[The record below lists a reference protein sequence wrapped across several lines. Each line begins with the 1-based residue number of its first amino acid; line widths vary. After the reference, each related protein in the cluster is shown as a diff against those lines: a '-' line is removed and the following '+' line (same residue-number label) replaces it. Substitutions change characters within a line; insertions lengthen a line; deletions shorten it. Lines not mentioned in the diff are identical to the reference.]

1 MKNNTINQH
10 FWPIFHGVKAA
21 HHVNNKLFSFY
32 FLYYFVVLS
41 TIIDERN
48 IYKNSNTINTVLLI
62 LGTIHDKFQ
71 DDVTLCT
78 DIGSDVILKCKVA
91 NATRSIWRRE
101 NEIISDG
108 LNIKTE
114 QQHRLKIIGDKTLG
128 EYNLQISDLTEDDLG
143 SYSCERTVNNVFI
156 EKQVVIK
163 LTGE

>member
-1 MKNNTINQH
+1 M
-10 FWPIFHGVKAA
+10 
-21 HHVNNKLFSFY
+21 L
-32 FLYYFVVLS
+32 
-41 TIIDERN
+41 TIIDERS
-48 IYKNSNTINTVLLI
+48 IYKNSNTLNTVLLI
-62 LGTIHDKFQ
+62 LGTIHDKVQ
-71 DDVTLCT
+71 DDVTLYT

-91 NATRSIWRRE
+91 NTTRSIWRRE

-114 QQHRLKIIGDKTLG
+114 LQHRLKIIGDKTLE

-143 SYSCERTVNNVFI
+143 SYWCERTVNNVFI

>member
-1 MKNNTINQH
+1 M
-10 FWPIFHGVKAA
+10 
-21 HHVNNKLFSFY
+21 
-32 FLYYFVVLS
+32 S

-71 DDVTLCT
+71 DDVTLHT
-78 DIGSDVILKCKVA
+78 YIGSDVILKCKVA

-114 QQHRLKIIGDKTLG
+114 LQHRLKIIGDKTLG

-143 SYSCERTVNNVFI
+143 SYWCERTVNNVFI

>member
-32 FLYYFVVLS
+32 FLCYFVVLS

-71 DDVTLCT
+71 DDVTLYT

-114 QQHRLKIIGDKTLG
+114 LQHRLKIIGDKTLG

-143 SYSCERTVNNVFI
+143 SYWCERTVNNVFI
-156 EKQVVIK
+156 EKQVVIQ

>member
-1 MKNNTINQH
+1 M
-10 FWPIFHGVKAA
+10 
-21 HHVNNKLFSFY
+21 
-32 FLYYFVVLS
+32 S

-71 DDVTLCT
+71 DDVTLHT

-114 QQHRLKIIGDKTLG
+114 LQHRLKIIGDKTLG

-143 SYSCERTVNNVFI
+143 SYWCERTVNNVFI

>member
-1 MKNNTINQH
+1 
-10 FWPIFHGVKAA
+10 
-21 HHVNNKLFSFY
+21 
-32 FLYYFVVLS
+32 LS
-41 TIIDERN
+41 TIIDERT

-71 DDVTLCT
+71 DDVTLYT

-114 QQHRLKIIGDKTLG
+114 LQHRLKIIGDKTLG

-143 SYSCERTVNNVFI
+143 SYWCERTVNNVFI
-156 EKQVVIK
+156 EKQVVIQ

>member
-1 MKNNTINQH
+1 M
-10 FWPIFHGVKAA
+10 
-21 HHVNNKLFSFY
+21 
-32 FLYYFVVLS
+32 S

-71 DDVTLCT
+71 DDVTLYT

-114 QQHRLKIIGDKTLG
+114 LQHRLKIIGDKTLG

-143 SYSCERTVNNVFI
+143 SYWCERTVDNVFI